1 MRISGKIIT
10 IGLCPCWDT
19 VCRLE
24 RVDWGQHK
32 VISSACSQPA
42 GKALNISRALAW
54 MGTKSIAAGLWGRED
69 YEQMLKVMR
78 SLRGLINPAL
88 QKDWVKVKM
97 TAVDGSTRRNIT
109 VVDTVNNREMHLR
122 AISRLASKKALR
134 KLEADLQAT
143 VNRNRSRMRRF
154 PKSAK
159 TRMFSLGN
167 SICVFAGSMPE
178 KQLLGDVVRIINCCR
193 RRGAKIAVDTSGDA
207 LREIVSSV
215 GVWLIKPNVEELG
228 ELLGEQIRDN
238 AAGLVKAGR
247 KLLDNVEI
255 ILISRG
261 KKGSVVVTK
270 KGTWQGRCTG
280 RRRVLSTVGC
290 GDYLLAGFLKGL
302 KDKSE
307 PGFALKTAIKVA
319 TARAWGWTEKMTWE
333 DAEKRIEVGLRERE

>member
-19 VCRLE
+19 VCQLKG
-24 RVDWGQHK
+24 VDWGQHK

-69 YEQMLKVMR
+69 YEQMLKAMR
-78 SLRGLINPAL
+78 SLRGLI
-88 QKDWVKVKM
+88 KVKM

-134 KLEADLQAT
+134 KLKADLQAT
-143 VNRNRSRMRRF
+143 VNRN
-154 PKSAK
+154 
-159 TRMFSLGN
+159 G
-167 SICVFAGSMPE
+167 ICVFAGSMPE

-207 LREIVSSV
+207 LREIVSSG

-228 ELLGEQIRDN
+228 ELLGEQIEDRP
-238 AAGLVKAGR
+238 AGLVKAGR

-270 KGTWQGRCTG
+270 KGTWQGQCTG
-280 RRRVLSTVGC
+280 RGKVLSTVGC

-302 KDKSE
+302 KDKSD
-307 PGFALKTAIKVA
+307 PGFVLKTAIKVA
-319 TARAWGWTEKMTWE
+319 TARAWGWTEKMAWE
-333 DAEKRIEVGLRERE
+333 DAEKRIEVSLRERE